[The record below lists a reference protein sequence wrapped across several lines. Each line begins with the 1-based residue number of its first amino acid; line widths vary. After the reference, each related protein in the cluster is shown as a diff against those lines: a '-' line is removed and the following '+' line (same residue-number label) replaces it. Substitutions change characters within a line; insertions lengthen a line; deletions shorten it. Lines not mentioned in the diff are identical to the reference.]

1 MLDLIHVDLKVEG
14 TWPPENIPDGPIV
27 IVANHPFGIGDG
39 IAVLALAEQPRTAGA
54 LAANEA
60 HSRPAVS
67 RHLRVLRESALVAD
81 ALGLSVRAEI
91 RRAKN
96 KA

>member
-1 MLDLIHVDLKVEG
+1 MAKRG
-14 TWPPENIPDGPIV
+14 
-27 IVANHPFGIGDG
+27 VATASHERCELSIEAFDQRSC
-39 IAVLALAEQPRTAGA
+39 AEK
-54 LAANEA
+54 
-60 HSRPAVS
+60 
-67 RHLRVLRESALVAD
+67 RHLCSGQFDRERQTIDAIDPQPKLGRQRVWSALVAD